1 MDLDTSLLRSFVSIV
16 NHGSINRA
24 AQQLNKT
31 QPALSLQLR
40 KLEQQLGN
48 TLLQRS
54 TRGVVLT
61 PAGER
66 LLPHARRLLA
76 LTDGI
81 TGHYASADAD
91 SAPLR
96 IGLLED
102 LAGSCLPQVLAD
114 FAAHQPGLRLSV
126 QLGLSK
132 GLFPALAQGEL
143 DIMVCTPLPQ
153 QPAAVVADET
163 HGCPLY
169 WYADRYFTLPDGPL
183 PLVLFA
189 PPCSWRDRMLAAL
202 EQAGQPWRI
211 VFESASL
218 PAVQAAVRAGL
229 GVAGLLPDTAPSD
242 SVVCRHP
249 RLPPLGTVPLA
260 VYRPPG
266 SQHPQARA
274 LAALFGRALAAIGQP
289 VPARQA

>member
-40 KLEQQLGN
+40 KLEQQLGS

-54 TRGVVLT
+54 TRGVLLT
-61 PAGER
+61 AAGER

-81 TGHYASADAD
+81 TGQYASVAA
-91 SAPLR
+91 ANIPLR

-102 LAGSCLPQVLAD
+102 LAGSCLPQVFAD

-126 QLGLSK
+126 QLGLSE
-132 GLFPALAQGEL
+132 GLLHSMAQGEL
-143 DIMVCTPLPQ
+143 DIVVGAPCSGQTP
-153 QPAAVVADET
+153 PAVADET
-163 HGCPLY
+163 HGCPLH
-169 WYADRYFTLPDGPL
+169 WYADRYFTLPEGSL
-183 PLVLFA
+183 PLVMFA
-189 PPCSWRDRMLAAL
+189 PPCTWRDRMLAAL
-202 EQAGQPWRI
+202 EQAGQPWHI

-229 GVAGLLPDTAPSD
+229 GVAGLLCDTAPPD
-242 SVVCRHP
+242 SVVIAPP
-249 RLPPLGTVPLA
+249 RLPALGTVPLA

-266 SQHPQARA
+266 SRHPQAQA
-274 LAALFGRALAAIGQP
+274 LSALFCRALAAISQRAATAAP
-289 VPARQA
+289 